1 MMGGPLDLDT
11 WQEIWATL
19 RQNRLRAFLTALGV
33 FWGLFMLIL
42 MLGLGKGLENGAR
55 KNLADLAPRAVY
67 AWGQRTSMPYRGLQ
81 PGRYVRFVNE
91 DIAHL
96 KAIPGVE
103 HVAARLR
110 LGGWRDTAKVIY
122 DGKQGN
128 VTVLGDM
135 PAYALI
141 EPLTVERG
149 RFLNEPDV
157 REARKVVVIGR
168 QARVVLFG
176 DKEPIGEWIEVNNV
190 HFRVVGEIKSLKGGE
205 DGDRMD
211 NSVFVPFSSFQQAFR
226 QPNRVGWFALGVEA
240 TASASKVEQAVRV
253 VLSDRHNVH
262 PSDEQAIG
270 SFDAAEQF
278 DKIQSLFQGIRGF
291 VWFVGTLT
299 LLAGVLGVSNI
310 LLIIVKERTREIG
323 VRKALGATPGSIVRM
338 IVQEAITL
346 TLLAGYAGL
355 VAAVA
360 VLEGVSRY
368 LDSLPNAPISRPEVD
383 LNAALAAGAV
393 LVVAG
398 AIAGIV
404 PARHAAG
411 VPPVEALRAD

>member
-1 MMGGPLDLDT
+1 MGGPFDIDT

-33 FWGLFMLIL
+33 FWGLFMLIV

-67 AWGQRTSMPYRGLQ
+67 VWAQKTSLPYRGLQ
-81 PGRYVRFVNE
+81 PGRYVRFDND
-91 DIAHL
+91 DIAFV
-96 KAIPGVE
+96 KSIPGVE

-110 LGGWRDTAKVIY
+110 IGGWRDTARVVFQ
-122 DGKQGN
+122 GRTGN

-135 PAYALI
+135 PAYAQI
-141 EPLTVERG
+141 EPMSVERG
-149 RFLNEPDV
+149 RFLNDPDV
-157 REARKVVVIGR
+157 REARKVVVLGR

-176 DKEPIGEWIEVNNV
+176 EQDPIGEWIEVNGV
-190 HFRVVGEIKSLKGGE
+190 HFRVVGEIKSQKGGE

-211 NSVFVPFSSFQQAFR
+211 NSAFVPFSSFQRAFR

-240 TASASKVEQAVRV
+240 GYSAAQVESNVRA
-253 VLSDRHNVH
+253 VLSDRHNVS
-262 PSDEQAIG
+262 PQDDQAIG

-278 DKIQSLFQGIRGF
+278 NKVQSLFQGIRGF

-323 VRKALGATPGSIVRM
+323 VRKALGATPGSIVLL

-346 TLLAGYAGL
+346 TTLAGYAGL
-355 VAAVA
+355 VAGVA

-368 LDSLPNAPISRPEVD
+368 LESLPTAPISKPEVD
-383 LNAALAAGAV
+383 LNAALVAAGV
-393 LVVAG
+393 LIVAG

-411 VPPVEALRAD
+411 VPPVEALRSE

>member
-1 MMGGPLDLDT
+1 MGGPFDIDT

-67 AWGQRTSMPYRGLQ
+67 VWAQKTSLPYRGLQ
-81 PGRYVRFVNE
+81 PGRYVRFDND
-91 DIAHL
+91 DIAFV
-96 KAIPGVE
+96 KSIPGVE

-110 LGGWRDTAKVIY
+110 IGGWRDTARVVFQ
-122 DGKQGN
+122 GRTGN

-135 PAYALI
+135 PAYAQI
-141 EPLTVERG
+141 EPMSVERG
-149 RFLNEPDV
+149 RFLNDPDV
-157 REARKVVVIGR
+157 REARKVVVLGR

-176 DKEPIGEWIEVNNV
+176 EQDPIGEWIEVNGV
-190 HFRVVGEIKSLKGGE
+190 HFRVVGEIKSQKGGE

-211 NSVFVPFSSFQQAFR
+211 NSAFVPFSSFQRAFR

-240 TASASKVEQAVRV
+240 GYSAAQVESNVRAV
-253 VLSDRHNVH
+253 LADRHNVS
-262 PSDEQAIG
+262 PQDDQAIG
-270 SFDAAEQF
+270 SFDAADQF
-278 DKIQSLFQGIRGF
+278 NKVQSLFQGIRGF

-323 VRKALGATPGSIVRM
+323 VRKALGATPGSIVLL

-346 TLLAGYAGL
+346 TTLAGYAGL
-355 VAAVA
+355 VAGVA

-368 LDSLPNAPISRPEVD
+368 LESLPTAPISKPEVD
-383 LNAALAAGAV
+383 LNAALVAAGV
-393 LVVAG
+393 LIVAG

-411 VPPVEALRAD
+411 VPPVEALRSE

>member
-1 MMGGPLDLDT
+1 MGGPLDLDT

-55 KNLADLAPRAVY
+55 QNLGNLAPRALYV
-67 AWGQRTSMPYRGLQ
+67 WGQKTSMPSHGLQ
-81 PGRYVRFVNE
+81 PGRYVTFVNE

-96 KAIPGVE
+96 KALPGIE

-110 LGGWRDTAKVIY
+110 LGGWRDTGKVVY
-122 DGKQGN
+122 QGKTGN

-135 PAYALI
+135 PAYARI
-141 EPLTVERG
+141 EPMTVERG
-149 RFLNEPDV
+149 RFLNDPDISD
-157 REARKVVVIGR
+157 ARKVVVMGK
-168 QARVVLFG
+168 QARTVLFG
-176 DKEPIGEWIEVNNV
+176 DRDPVGEWIEVNNV
-190 HFRVVGEIKSLKGGE
+190 HFRVVGEIKSQKGGE

-211 NSVFVPFSSFQQAFR
+211 NSVFVPFSSFQRAFR
-226 QPNRVGWFALGVEA
+226 QPNKVGWFALGME
-240 TASASKVEQAVRV
+240 ASANSVEVERAVRH
-253 VLSDRHNVH
+253 VLSERHHVNA
-262 PSDEQAIG
+262 SDDQAIG
-270 SFDAAEQF
+270 SFDAADQF
-278 DKIQSLFQGIRGF
+278 DKVQSLFQGIRGF

-323 VRKALGATPGSIVRM
+323 VRKALGATPASIVALV
-338 IVQEAITL
+338 VQEAITL
-346 TLLAGYAGL
+346 TTLAGYAGL

-360 VLEGVSRY
+360 VLEAVTRY
-368 LDSLPNAPISRPEVD
+368 LKTLPNAPISAPEVD
-383 LNAALAAGAV
+383 LNAALVAGAV
-393 LVVAG
+393 LIVAG

-411 VPPVEALRAD
+411 VPPVEALRAE

>member
-1 MMGGPLDLDT
+1 MGGVFDLDT

-67 AWGQRTSMPYRGLQ
+67 VWAQKTTMPYRGLR
-81 PGRYVRFVNE
+81 PGRGVAFVND
-91 DIAHL
+91 DIAHV
-96 KAIPGVE
+96 KAIPGIE

-110 LGGWRDTAKVIY
+110 LGGWRDTAKVSY
-122 DGKQGN
+122 AGREGA

-135 PAYALI
+135 PAYAKI
-141 EPLTVERG
+141 EPMTVERG
-149 RFLNEPDV
+149 RFINDPDV
-157 REARKVVVIGR
+157 SESRKVVVLGR
-168 QARVVLFG
+168 QARTVLFG
-176 DKEPIGEWIEVNNV
+176 EADPVGEWIEVNGV
-190 HFRVVGEIKSLKGGE
+190 QFRVVGEIKSQKGGE

-211 NSVFVPFSSFQQAFR
+211 NSVFVPFSAFQRAFR
-226 QPNRVGWFALGVEA
+226 VQNRVGWFALGVEA
-240 TASASKVEQAVRV
+240 TADAARVETAVRN
-253 VLSDRHNVH
+253 VLAERHNVNPKDDH
-262 PSDEQAIG
+262 AIG
-270 SFDAAEQF
+270 SFDAAAQF
-278 DKIQSLFQGIRGF
+278 DKVQSLFQGIRSF

-323 VRKALGATPGSIVRM
+323 VRKALGATPGSIVRLV
-338 IVQEAITL
+338 VQEAIVL
-346 TLLAGYAGL
+346 TMLAGYAGL
-355 VAAVA
+355 VAGVA
-360 VLEGVSRY
+360 VLEGASRY
-368 LDSLPNAPISRPEVD
+368 LASLPNAPVSQPEID

-393 LVVAG
+393 LIVAG

-404 PARHAAG
+404 PARHAAS
-411 VPPVEALRAD
+411 VPPVEALRAE

>member
-1 MMGGPLDLDT
+1 MGGPFDLDT

-67 AWGQRTSMPYRGLQ
+67 VWAQRTSMPHQGLQ
-81 PGRYVRFVNE
+81 PGRYVRFDND
-91 DIAHL
+91 DIAFV
-96 KAIPGVE
+96 KAVPGIE

-110 LGGWRDTAKVIY
+110 LGGWRDTARVTY
-122 DGKQGN
+122 QGKTGN

-135 PAYALI
+135 PAYAKI

-149 RFLNEPDV
+149 RFLNDPDV
-157 REARKVVVIGR
+157 KEARKVVVVGR
-168 QARVVLFG
+168 QARVVLFA
-176 DKEPIGEWIEVNNV
+176 DRDPIGEWIDVNSV
-190 HFRVVGEIKSLKGGE
+190 RFRVVGEIKSQKGGE

-211 NSVFVPFSSFQQAFR
+211 NSVFVPFTTFQQAFR

-240 TASASKVEQAVRV
+240 TASAAQVEHRVRAL
-253 VLSDRHNVH
+253 LSERHRIH
-262 PSDEQAIG
+262 PKDEHAIG

-278 DKIQSLFQGIRGF
+278 DKVQGLFQGIRGF
-291 VWFVGTLT
+291 GWFVGTLT

-323 VRKALGATPGSIVRM
+323 VRKALGATPGSIVRLV
-338 IVQEAITL
+338 VQEAITL
-346 TLLAGYAGL
+346 TTLAGYAGL
-355 VAAVA
+355 VAGVL
-360 VLEGVSRY
+360 VLEATSRY
-368 LDSLPNAPISRPEVD
+368 LDTLENAPISRPEID
-383 LNAALAAGAV
+383 LNAALVSGAV
-393 LVVAG
+393 LIVAG

-404 PARHAAG
+404 PARHAAS
-411 VPPVEALRAD
+411 VPPVEALRAE